1 MQFDFI
7 ALPSFGQKENESASA
22 VSVPSEKKPDK
33 KRRGSGVG
41 GLASREDVLG
51 GNARSPGVVVHG
63 NNNTINVTININ
75 RSP

>member
-1 MQFDFI
+1 M
-7 ALPSFGQKENESASA
+7 
-22 VSVPSEKKPDK
+22 PSEKKPDK

-51 GNARSPGVVVHG
+51 DEYDDWNARSPGVVVHG